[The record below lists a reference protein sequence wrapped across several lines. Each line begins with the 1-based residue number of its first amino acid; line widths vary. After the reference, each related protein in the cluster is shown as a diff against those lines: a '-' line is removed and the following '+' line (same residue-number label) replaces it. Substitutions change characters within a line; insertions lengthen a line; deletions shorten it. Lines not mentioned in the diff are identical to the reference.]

1 MAPLVPAVVH
11 CWLTE
16 MAWCTREEQAH
27 PFFHPGLSPTGS
39 FPLTVSLCS
48 VCLPLQKNCL
58 SFPWSPHPNTRQ
70 IHGARF
76 LSLFCKSCKGNLE
89 GLSGINLKGK
99 RLSLLLFLALSA
111 DWVCL
116 PGTCSLLIST
126 TPLTTST
133 ATKFLMELSLK
144 KKKFDPL
151 SKNWQPHP
159 PCSCTC
165 GKTMWTF
172 CTWLCKTRLLFLK
185 YVTSLS
191 PKVKEQPEGREGS
204 GRLL

>member
-144 KKKFDPL
+144 KKNLIHLKRTGSPIPL
-151 SKNWQPHP
+151 SPAPVEK
-159 PCSCTC
+159 PCEH
-165 GKTMWTF
+165 F
-172 CTWLCKTRLLFLK
+172 DTWLCKTRLLFLK